1 MFSRALHKEN
11 AHNDCIWSCDWGRFR
26 QQPQTTEGGFTFHL
40 LTCFKRIL
48 GWTLNNWLGIGSN
61 SSWLDAVGS
70 PPPAGDP
77 EELIVTGGIDD
88 VVKIWRY
95 RFFKLWLSNVF
106 AILFIVI
113 IRDGGL
119 SVKHELRDHSLG
131 VVSVTLSLDG
141 SRLASRLVL
150 VLVLVLVPLNT
161 QTKQRTDAV
170 LFKVNPVYF
179 KIILIYSYA

>member
-1 MFSRALHKEN
+1 M
-11 AHNDCIWSCDWGRFR
+11 
-26 QQPQTTEGGFTFHL
+26 
-40 LTCFKRIL
+40 
-48 GWTLNNWLGIGSN
+48 
-61 SSWLDAVGS
+61 GS

-95 RFFKLWLSNVF
+95 RFFKLGLSNVF

-150 VLVLVLVPLNT
+150 VLVLVLVNSASQHSNKT
-161 QTKQRTDAV
+161 EDRCCTV
-170 LFKVNPVYF
+170 
-179 KIILIYSYA
+179 

>member
-1 MFSRALHKEN
+1 M
-11 AHNDCIWSCDWGRFR
+11 
-26 QQPQTTEGGFTFHL
+26 
-40 LTCFKRIL
+40 
-48 GWTLNNWLGIGSN
+48 
-61 SSWLDAVGS
+61 GS

-95 RFFKLWLSNVF
+95 RFLSFDCPMSVHS
-106 AILFIVI
+106 ILFIVI

-150 VLVLVLVPLNT
+150 VLVLVLLPLNT
-161 QTKQRTDAV
+161 QTKRRTDDV
-170 LFKVNPVYF
+170 LYKVNCLP
-179 KIILIYSYA
+179 

>member
-48 GWTLNNWLGIGSN
+48 GWTLNNWLGNGSN

-95 RFFKLWLSNVF
+95 RFLSFDCLCNPFHCDHQRRWTECKAWAKGPQPWCGLRHSQLGWIQACLKVGVGLC
-106 AILFIVI
+106 IGEWCLSTLKQN
-113 IRDGGL
+113 GGQ
-119 SVKHELRDHSLG
+119 
-131 VVSVTLSLDG
+131 
-141 SRLASRLVL
+141 VL
-150 VLVLVLVPLNT
+150 YCI
-161 QTKQRTDAV
+161 K
-170 LFKVNPVYF
+170 
-179 KIILIYSYA
+179 